1 MSRTGAVYHFAT
13 PFDVFLVVTGCLLK
27 FGFGVMQGFMLVIFS
42 EFFDTGIDEFEEM
55 SLFMLRW
62 LCILGG
68 ISFFLEGG
76 GTAFIDLSK
85 NRQIAEWK
93 KGYIKGVL
101 RQEVA
106 GYLTQELLER
116 FAFDEVALTA
126 LLIAALFS
134 SLVLAFVL
142 LVGRVART
150 RKLRVVCVAATGQP
164 VETLFAEG
172 MTWNLFLS
180 HIWSSAQDQAATI
193 KRQLQLLV
201 PAARAARRSP
211 SHAWRAALRM

>member
-1 MSRTGAVYHFAT
+1 MSRTGAVYHYAT

-55 SLFMLRW
+55 SLFMLKW

-106 GYLTQELLER
+106 WYDVNKPQELSTRMGE
-116 FAFDEVALTA
+116 ALVQIEAGLGVGTMG
-126 LLIAALFS
+126 LICPGGGQAQTPRPPRHWA
-134 SLVLAFVL
+134 
-142 LVGRVART
+142 
-150 RKLRVVCVAATGQP
+150 KLCR
-164 VETLFAEG
+164 
-172 MTWNLFLS
+172 
-180 HIWSSAQDQAATI
+180 
-193 KRQLQLLV
+193 
-201 PAARAARRSP
+201 
-211 SHAWRAALRM
+211 